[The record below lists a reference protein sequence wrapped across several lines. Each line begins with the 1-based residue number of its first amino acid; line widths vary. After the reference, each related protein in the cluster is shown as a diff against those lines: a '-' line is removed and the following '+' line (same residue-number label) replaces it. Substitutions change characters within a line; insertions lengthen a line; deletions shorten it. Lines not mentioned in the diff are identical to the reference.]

1 MTNELEAEF
10 MRIENLFEKELI
22 NAKEKSQMRNK
33 ALGLN

>member
-1 MTNELEAEF
+1 MPNALGAEL